1 MNLNYIKEYLE
12 VRKESITKED
22 IEVLLQEINA
32 YQETE
37 GSFTDIARIM
47 RVVTEYNISFLTLV
61 EAYEAYPKGDIKLLP
76 KRAEKVREILCVL
89 SSLHTYLVL
98 SLNMVKESTYNMK
111 GIRTYMS
118 ELSEKKEHFK
128 SEKITWATILR
139 SLTQEMSF
147 TQEMRRMDIE
157 DQVGYIRYKR
167 EEANG

>member
-1 MNLNYIKEYLE
+1 MNLNYIKEYLK
-12 VRKESITKED
+12 VRKDTITSQDVETLIKE
-22 IEVLLQEINA
+22 IED
-32 YQETE
+32 YQATE
-37 GSFTDIARIM
+37 GTFTDIAKIM
-47 RVVTEYNISFLTLV
+47 RVVNEYNLTFLTLV

-118 ELSEKKEHFK
+118 ELGEKKEHFK
-128 SEKITWATILR
+128 SEKVTWATILR

-147 TQEMRRMDIE
+147 TQEMRKMDIE
-157 DQVGYIRYKR
+157 DKVGYVKY
-167 EEANG
+167 

>member
-12 VRKESITKED
+12 VRKDSITSAD
-22 IEVLLQEINA
+22 IENLIKEISD
-32 YQETE
+32 YQSTE
-37 GSFTDIARIM
+37 SKFNDIAKIM
-47 RVVTEYNISFLTLV
+47 RVVNEYNLTFLTLV

-98 SLNMVKESTYNMK
+98 SLNTVKESTYNMK
-111 GIRTYMS
+111 GIRGYMS

-128 SEKITWATILR
+128 SEKVTWATILR

-157 DQVGYIRYKR
+157 DKVGYIKYK
-167 EEANG
+167 G

>member
-12 VRKESITKED
+12 VRKDNISPAD
-22 IEVLLQEINA
+22 IEELINEIKA
-32 YQETE
+32 YQSTEET
-37 GSFTDIARIM
+37 FTDITRIM
-47 RVVTEYNISFLTLV
+47 RVVNEYNLSFLSLV

-76 KRAEKVREILCVL
+76 NRAEKVREILCIL

-118 ELSEKKEHFK
+118 ELAEKKEHFK
-128 SEKITWATILR
+128 SEKMTWATILR

-157 DQVGYIRYKR
+157 DKVGYIKYR
-167 EEANG
+167 G

>member
-12 VRKESITKED
+12 VRKDTISKQD
-22 IEVLLQEINA
+22 IENLVEEINN
-32 YQETE
+32 YQSTE
-37 GSFTDIARIM
+37 NTFTDITKIM
-47 RVVTEYNISFLTLV
+47 RIVNEYNLTFLTLV

-76 KRAEKVREILCVL
+76 ARTEKVREILCIL

-118 ELSEKKEHFK
+118 ELAEKKEHFK
-128 SEKITWATILR
+128 SEKMTWATILR

-157 DQVGYIRYKR
+157 DKVGYLKYK
-167 EEANG
+167 G